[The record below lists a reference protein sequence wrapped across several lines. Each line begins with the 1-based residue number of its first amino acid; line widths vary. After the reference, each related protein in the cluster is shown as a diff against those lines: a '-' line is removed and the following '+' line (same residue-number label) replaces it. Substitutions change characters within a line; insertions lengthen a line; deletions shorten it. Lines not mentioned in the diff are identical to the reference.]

1 MIERLQCTVRDYDW
15 GDPLFIADLQGRA
28 PDGTPEAELWMGAHP
43 GAPSVVASSGR
54 RLDEVIADD
63 AAQVLG
69 AEVAERFGS
78 LPFLMKI
85 LAAAEPLSIQ
95 AHPSLE
101 QARSGFA
108 RENDLGIALDAPT
121 RVYRDANHK
130 PELICAL
137 TPFEA
142 KCGFRDLDATRELI
156 ATLAGGVVS
165 GELDEL
171 RARVDAEGPA
181 GDVLAATL
189 AWLLRSTP
197 AEAAHLVAAVAAGCA
212 DIVDGP
218 HAPAAR
224 WAEQMA
230 VSHSH
235 DPGVVVAL
243 LLNHVVLAP
252 GEAVFL
258 GAGNLH
264 AYLRGAGVEIMANSD
279 NVVRGGLTTKHIDVE
294 ELLRVVDCTPI
305 DAPVQRPAAAVHT
318 YDAPVPE
325 FALTRLAGGGAESG
339 GSTVGDSGPAGA
351 DSGPDAVTLA
361 GPAIVVVTDGSVQL
375 RSGEGAGADVALAV
389 GEVAWSP
396 AGPPLSIAGPGEA
409 FVATV
414 PR

>member
-15 GDPLFIADLQGRA
+15 GDPSFIAHLQGRT

-54 RLDEVIADD
+54 RLDDVIADD
-63 AAQVLG
+63 AAQALG
-69 AEVAERFGS
+69 GEVAERFGS

-101 QARSGFA
+101 QARAGFA
-108 RENDLGIALDAPT
+108 RENDLGVPLDAPT

-142 KCGFRDLDATRELI
+142 KCGFRDLDATRELV
-156 ATLAGGVVS
+156 AMLAGGVVS

-171 RARVDAEGPA
+171 RARVEAEGPA

-197 AEAAHLVAAVAAGCA
+197 AEAAHLVAGVTAGCA

-318 YDAPVPE
+318 YDSPVPE
-325 FALTRLAGGGAESG
+325 FALTRVGSRADGGWA
-339 GSTVGDSGPAGA
+339 A
-351 DSGPDAVTLA
+351 A
-361 GPAIVVVTDGSVQL
+361 GPAIVVVTDGSVEV
-375 RSGEGAGADVALAV
+375 RSGDDAIELAV

-396 AGPPLSIAGPGEA
+396 AGPPLSVAGPGEA